1 MQTPTVEEFET
12 VVAMHLVGPREPDDE
27 TFPILRISLEA
38 AMWSLSK
45 EL

>member
-1 MQTPTVEEFET
+1 MQTLRVGEFET
-12 VVAMHLVGPREPDDE
+12 VAMHLVGPREPDDE
-27 TFPILRISLEA
+27 TCPILRISLEA